1 MIKKRYIK
9 FLAAILIGLICVGCS
24 DNEMETQ
31 NVPKKFGLAGT
42 IKIQSIDSTEYIK
55 IYSCFRENED
65 VYATMEIKIPQ
76 MVTKENIG
84 ELFEIIDKKGKKCEY
99 TIEEYVEK
107 EEKRLVVIKII
118 SSVEVQENERYD
130 LIYKGNTLPIIF
142 SELDE
147 KDMQAT
153 VKNLDSE
160 NGITVAAFPYYSDEQ
175 VATVAIAVTNA
186 DGDILTKNIENAM
199 VTVHD
204 NDGNP
209 YSVRMNGETVEI
221 VNAMFSDGLIM
232 EVADVTNNKVY
243 FYTISCSNSISI
255 FFIRIIGYMSIA
267 PSCPICFVTLN
278 CHFLYLIRINR
289 MPNVFIRPRIILI
302 ARINPCTHA
311 ISRSTTSLIIQ
322 IPNRCRLCCP
332 SLHFARSAALAGM
345 NYSCFHI
352 CVDVL
357 LSTYSNFI
365 LRNFRVFTGN
375 FRQIICC
382 S

>member
-84 ELFEIIDKKGKKCEY
+84 ELFEIIDKKGNKCEY
-99 TIEEYVEK
+99 KIEEYVEK

-204 NDGNP
+204 NEGNP

-232 EVADVTNNKVY
+232 EVADVTNNKLSDECKKVW
-243 FYTISCSNSISI
+243 
-255 FFIRIIGYMSIA
+255 
-267 PSCPICFVTLN
+267 VL
-278 CHFLYLIRINR
+278 
-289 MPNVFIRPRIILI
+289 
-302 ARINPCTHA
+302 
-311 ISRSTTSLIIQ
+311 SLK
-322 IPNRCRLCCP
+322 
-332 SLHFARSAALAGM
+332 
-345 NYSCFHI
+345 Y
-352 CVDVL
+352 
-357 LSTYSNFI
+357 
-365 LRNFRVFTGN
+365 
-375 FRQIICC
+375 
-382 S
+382 